1 MPSSHGAFTLITSP
15 NDYKQ
20 YRHITLPNGLVVLLI
35 QDDQCKK
42 SAASMSVAVGHFDD
56 PLQHEGLAHLLE
68 HMLFLGTDK
77 YPKPG
82 EYQSFISMHGGS
94 NNAWTG
100 TEYTNYYFDINNR
113 YFHNALDRFAQ
124 FFIAPSFNADLL
136 ERERHAVDSEYKLKL
151 KDDVRRFYQAHKETV
166 NPTHPFSKFSVGNL
180 TTLAD
185 TESSTL
191 RDELLRFYEQHYCA
205 SLMKLVIQSE
215 LTLDKQEHMLRE
227 MFSAVPN
234 RGINAVPLATPLYT
248 AAQLQQAIW
257 VESLSGHKKLYI
269 GFPLGNIVPYY
280 QIKPLSYI
288 SQLIGDETDGSLLS
302 LLKRKG
308 WVTALSAGSGQ
319 SGANF
324 KDYNVIVGLTSD
336 GFNHITEI
344 VEFCLQYIKLI
355 AEQGLQAWRYD
366 EKKNFLEQ
374 AFRYQEKI
382 PAVKNVSHLSQ
393 NLHIYQPE
401 HVIYGD
407 YMMTGFD
414 IEACRF
420 FLQQLSPTNMRLMIS
435 APNLE
440 TNKKAAWYDTPYRVD
455 AFTPSQ
461 QQRWANVEI
470 DDRLA
475 LPIKNLFMS
484 SSLEALALDKAN
496 LTEQPRLIDE
506 SEGFKTWF
514 MQEHEFHLPKGNIFI
529 SIDSEYAIANT
540 HNIAMT
546 RLAVELLM
554 EQLNS
559 LTYQA
564 EIAGI
569 NYHIYAHQGGFTL
582 HLAGFAQKQF
592 ELLKLII
599 GHRHLQT
606 VDNDTFSSIRNQL
619 LISWENQKQA
629 KPINRLF
636 SELTSLLQPNNPSS
650 ERLAKA
656 LVGIKQEQLP
666 QYLEKIYQNISVEIL
681 IHGDWHQ
688 SQALE
693 IGQYVKDKLHPIST
707 PGKETIR
714 KLVDIQDTGSLVH
727 EVAVEH
733 NDSALIVYYQAAKIS
748 PKELAYYSLANHVM
762 SSKFFYELRTQ
773 QQLGYVVGTG
783 NIPLNRHAGLMLYVQ
798 SPHTQPTKLL
808 NAINDFIDFFPF
820 GMISFTEQQW
830 QSSKQGLVSKLRE
843 PDANINGKSKRL
855 WHAIGIKDK
864 DFNKSDKIA
873 EELEKIERVD
883 LIRFMVELK
892 SRTSDRLIMATINQ
906 GNKHDD
912 EDDDEERHVEKF
924 EGTYIADVQAFQQ
937 QSHIFE
943 L

>member
-1 MPSSHGAFTLITSP
+1 MQSSHGAFTLITSP

-35 QDDQCKK
+35 HDEQCKK

-100 TEYTNYYFDINNR
+100 TEYTNYYFDINNS

-185 TESSTL
+185 TETYTL

-215 LTLDKQEHMLRE
+215 LALDKQEHMLRE

-269 GFPLGNIVPYY
+269 CFPLGDIVPYY
-280 QIKPLSYI
+280 KVKPLSYI
-288 SQLIGDETDGSLLS
+288 SQLIGDETEGSLLS

-382 PAVKNVSHLSQ
+382 PAIKNVSHLSQ

-414 IEACRF
+414 IETCRF
-420 FLQQLSPTNMRLMIS
+420 FLQQLTSTNMRLMVS

-455 AFTPSQ
+455 AFTPCQ

-470 DDRLA
+470 DDSLA

-484 SSLEALALDKAN
+484 PSLEALALDQAN
-496 LTEQPRLIDE
+496 LTEQPRLIDK

-592 ELLKLII
+592 ELLQLLI
-599 GHRHLQT
+599 GHRHLHT
-606 VDNDTFSSIRNQL
+606 LDNETFSSIRNQL

-636 SELTSLLQPNNPSS
+636 SELTSVLQPNNPSS

-656 LVGIKQEQLP
+656 LMSIKQEQLP
-666 QYLEKIYQNISVEIL
+666 QYLEKVYQNISVEIL
-681 IHGDWHQ
+681 VHGDWHQ

-714 KLVDIQDTGSLVH
+714 KLVDIRDTGSLVH

-733 NDSALIVYYQAAKIS
+733 NDSALIVYYQAPKIS

-783 NIPLNRHAGLMLYVQ
+783 NIPLNRHAGLMFYVQ

-808 NAINDFIDFFPF
+808 DAINDFIDFFPF

-843 PDANINGKSKRL
+843 PDANINSKSKRL

-864 DFNKSDKIA
+864 LFNKSDKIA

-892 SRTSDRLIMATINQ
+892 SRTSDRLIMATTSQ
-906 GNKHDD
+906 DNKHDD
-912 EDDDEERHVEKF
+912 EYEEHHIEKF
-924 EGTYIADVQAFQQ
+924 EGTYIADVEAFQQ

>member
-1 MPSSHGAFTLITSP
+1 MITSP

-20 YRHITLPNGLVVLLI
+20 YRHVTLPNGLVVLLI
-35 QDDQCKK
+35 QDEHCKK

-77 YPKPG
+77 YPTPG

-100 TEYTNYYFDINNR
+100 TEYTNYYFDINNN

-185 TESSTL
+185 TADYTL
-191 RDELLRFYEQHYCA
+191 REELLRFYQQHYCA

-215 LTLDKQEHMLRE
+215 LSLDKQEYMLRE

-234 RGINAVPLATPLYT
+234 RGINAVALATPLYT
-248 AAQLQQAIW
+248 ETQLQQTIW

-269 GFPLGNIVPYY
+269 CFPLGNILPYY

-288 SQLIGDETDGSLLS
+288 SQLIGDETEGSLLS
-302 LLKRKG
+302 LLKNKG

-319 SGANF
+319 TGANF
-324 KDYNVIVGLTSD
+324 KDYNVIVGLTSE
-336 GFNHITEI
+336 GFQHISDI
-344 VEFCLQYIKLI
+344 VECCLQYIKLI

-382 PAVKNVSHLSQ
+382 PAIKNVSHLSQ

-420 FLQQLSPTNMRLMIS
+420 FLQQLNASNMRLMVS
-435 APNLE
+435 APNLD
-440 TNKKAAWYDTPYRVD
+440 TDKKAAWYDTPYRVD
-455 AFTPSQ
+455 AFSESQ
-461 QQRWANVEI
+461 KQHWADVE
-470 DDRLA
+470 LNEHFA

-496 LTEQPRLIDE
+496 LTDKPTLIDK
-506 SEGFKTWF
+506 SNGFKTWF

-529 SIDSEYAIANT
+529 SIDSEYAIANA

-582 HLAGFAQKQF
+582 HLAGFAQKQL
-592 ELLKLII
+592 ELLKLLI

-606 VDNDTFSSIRNQL
+606 VDNETFTSIRNQL
-619 LISWENQKQA
+619 LISWENHKQA

-636 SELTSLLQPNNPSS
+636 SELTSVLQPNNPSS

-656 LVGIKQEQLP
+656 LTSIKQEQLP
-666 QYLEKIYQNISVEIL
+666 EYLEKVYQNISVEVL
-681 IHGDWHQ
+681 VHGDWHK

-714 KLVDIQDTGSLVH
+714 KLVDIRDTGSLVH

-733 NDSALIVYYQAAKIS
+733 NDAALIVYYQAPKIS

-783 NIPLNRHAGLMLYVQ
+783 NIPLNRHAGLMFYVQ
-798 SPHTQPTKLL
+798 SPHTAPTKLL
-808 NAINDFIDFFPF
+808 DAINDFIDFFPF

-830 QSSKQGLVSKLRE
+830 QSSKQGLISKLRE
-843 PDANINGKSKRL
+843 PDSNINGKSKRL
-855 WHAIGIKDK
+855 WHSIGIKDSSF
-864 DFNKSDKIA
+864 DKSERIA
-873 EELEKIERVD
+873 EALEKIERVD

-892 SRTSDRLIMATINQ
+892 SRTSDRLIMATAHPTQAPDADINR
-906 GNKHDD
+906 
-912 EDDDEERHVEKF
+912 DEEHPVDKF
-924 EGTYIADVQAFQQ
+924 EGSYITDVETFQQ
-937 QSHIFE
+937 QSNIFE

>member
-1 MPSSHGAFTLITSP
+1 MITSP

-20 YRHITLPNGLVVLLI
+20 YRHITLPNGLAVLLI

-56 PLQHEGLAHLLE
+56 PQQHEGLAHLLE

-100 TEYTNYYFDINNR
+100 TEYTNYYFDINNS

-136 ERERHAVDSEYKLKL
+136 DRERHAVDSEFKLKL
-151 KDDVRRFYQAHKETV
+151 KDDVRRFYQVHKETV

-180 TTLAD
+180 STLAD
-185 TESSTL
+185 TETDTL
-191 RDELLRFYEQHYCA
+191 REELLRFYEQHYCA

-215 LTLDKQEHMLRE
+215 LSLDKQEHMLNE
-227 MFSAVPN
+227 MFSAIPN

-248 AAQLQQAIW
+248 DAQLQQAIW
-257 VESLSGHKKLYI
+257 VESISGHKKLYI
-269 GFPLGNIVPYY
+269 CFPLGNIVPYY
-280 QIKPLSYI
+280 QIKPLSHI
-288 SQLIGDETDGSLLS
+288 SQLLGDETESSLLS

-324 KDYNVIVGLTSD
+324 KDYNVIMGLTSD
-336 GFNHITEI
+336 GFKHITEI

-382 PAVKNVSHLSQ
+382 PAIKNVSHLSQ
-393 NLHIYQPE
+393 NLHIYQLE

-420 FLQQLSPTNMRLMIS
+420 FLQQFNATNMRLMVS
-435 APNLE
+435 APNLD
-440 TNKKAAWYDTPYRVD
+440 TNKTAAWYDTPYRVE
-455 AFTPSQ
+455 AFTTCQ
-461 QQRWANVEI
+461 LQRWANVEI
-470 DDRLA
+470 DESLA
-475 LPIKNLFMS
+475 LPIKNRFMS
-484 SSLEALALDKAN
+484 SSLEALALDKTN
-496 LTEQPRLIDE
+496 LTEQPTLIAQ

-582 HLAGFAQKQF
+582 HIAGFAQKQF

-599 GHRHLQT
+599 GHRHLQM
-606 VDNDTFSSIRNQL
+606 VDSETFSSIRNQL

-636 SELTSLLQPNNPSS
+636 STLTSVLQPNNPSS

-656 LVGIKQEQLP
+656 LMSIKQEQLP
-666 QYLEKIYQNISVEIL
+666 EYLEKVYQNISVEVL
-681 IHGDWHQ
+681 VHGDWHQ

-693 IGQYVKDKLHPIST
+693 ISQYVKDKLHPFSS

-714 KLVDIQDTGSLVH
+714 KLVDIRNTGSLVH
-727 EVAVEH
+727 EIAVEH
-733 NDSALIVYYQAAKIS
+733 NDAALIIYYQSPKIS

-783 NIPLNRHAGLMLYVQ
+783 NIPLNRHAGLMFYVQ
-798 SPHTQPTKLL
+798 SPHTPPIKLL
-808 NAINDFIDFFPF
+808 DAINDFIDFFPF

-830 QSSKQGLVSKLRE
+830 QSSKQGLISKLHE
-843 PDANINGKSKRL
+843 PDANINSKSKRL

-864 DFNKSDKIA
+864 TFNKSERIA

-892 SRTSDRLIMATINQ
+892 SRTADRLIMSTISQ
-906 GNKHDD
+906 VNKQDD
-912 EDDDEERHVEKF
+912 EYEEAHVEKL
-924 EGTYIADVQAFQQ
+924 EGTYIADVEAFQQ
-937 QSHIFE
+937 QRNVFE